1 MPFHIRTSRELLSF
15 PLAGGGGSVVGVAAP
30 ADPIYA
36 VTNRLPEAALELL
49 RAAGE
54 LRADE
59 RTEVLLRADLLELVV
74 GADAILTLLHDRVDE
89 ELLEAAGPQLRCVA
103 NVAVGYDNVDVEAAA
118 RRGIVVTN
126 TPGVLDD
133 ATADLTL
140 ALILDATRRVSEG
153 DRLIRAGRPWTWGMS
168 FMLGSGLRGKRLGIV
183 GLGGIGRR
191 VAERARAF
199 GMEIAYHSRRGA
211 PAEVEAALRAQR
223 MPLEQLLASADVL
236 SLHCPLTPET
246 HHLIGEA
253 ELAAMKP
260 SAVLV
265 NAARGP
271 VVDEAALA
279 RALAA
284 GEIAAAGLDVYER
297 EPRVEPALLGLEN
310 VVLSPHLGSA
320 TVETRTAMAELAARN
335 AISVLRGEGPLTPV
349 PSQ

>member
-1 MPFHIRTSRELLSF
+1 
-15 PLAGGGGSVVGVAAP
+15 VAAP
-30 ADPIYA
+30 RDPIFA
-36 VTNRLPEAALELL
+36 VTNRLPESGLELL
-49 RAAGE
+49 RGAGE
-54 LRADE
+54 LRVDD
-59 RTEVLLRADLLELVV
+59 RTEAIPRRDLLELVG
-74 GADAILTLLHDRVDE
+74 GAEAILTLLHDQVDE

-103 NVAVGYDNVDVEAAA
+103 NVAVGYDNVDLEAAA
-118 RRGIVVTN
+118 RRGVVVTN

-140 ALILDATRRVSEG
+140 ALILAATRRVAEG
-153 DRLIRAGRPWTWGMS
+153 DRLIRAGRSWTWGMS
-168 FMLGSGLRGKRLGIV
+168 FMLGSGLRDKLLGIV

-199 GMEIAYHSRRGA
+199 GMEIAYHSRHPA
-211 PAEVEAALRAQR
+211 PAEVVAGLEAELL
-223 MPLEQLLASADVL
+223 PLEQLLSRADVL

-246 HHLIGEA
+246 RHLIGGA
-253 ELAAMKP
+253 ELAAMKQ
-260 SAVLV
+260 SAVLI

-271 VVDEAALA
+271 VVDERALA
-279 RALAA
+279 QALAA

-335 AISVLRGEGPLTPV
+335 AISVLRGEGPLTPL

>member
-1 MPFHIRTSRELLSF
+1 MPLGE
-15 PLAGGGGSVVGVAAP
+15 
-30 ADPIYA
+30 DPTFA
-36 VTNRLPEAALELL
+36 VSNRLPQAAVELL

-54 LRADE
+54 VRIEERDE
-59 RTEVLLRADLLELVV
+59 ALPREDLLALVA
-74 GADAILTLLHDRVDE
+74 GADAVLTLLHDRVDE
-89 ELLEAAGPQLRCVA
+89 ELLVAAGPQLRCVA
-103 NVAVGYDNVDVEAAA
+103 NVAVGYDNVDLAAAA

-140 ALILDATRRVSEG
+140 ALILAATRRIAEG
-153 DRLIRAGRPWTWGMS
+153 DRLVRSGRPWIWGMN

-199 GMEIAYHSRRGA
+199 GMEIAYHSRREA
-211 PAEVEAALRAQR
+211 PADVVAALEAER
-223 MPLEQLLASADVL
+223 MPLRRLLAEADVL

-246 HHLIGEA
+246 HRLIGAA

-271 VVDEAALA
+271 VVDERGLA
-279 RALAA
+279 EALAA
-284 GEIAAAGLDVYER
+284 GTIAAAGLDVYER
-297 EPRVEPALLGLEN
+297 EPQVEPALLELDN
-310 VVLSPHLGSA
+310 VVLTPHLGSA

-335 AISVLRGEGPLTPV
+335 AISVLRGQGALTPV
-349 PSQ
+349 TPQ